1 MGMTTYVFVDG
12 AYVRE
17 SMAACSLDWS
27 KLSVGAMA
35 DSLQR
40 LLGNGWQGEGFTV
53 ARTFLYDAVL
63 DPSDVD
69 EEQASKGVDPKVV
82 EAWLT
87 KNNDQYDTHVRR
99 GRLAVKKP
107 RRQKRVD
114 VQLAVDALQFAYHG
128 IYDVAILVA
137 ADADYAP
144 LVEALRDLGKLVL
157 LCLFERRPYSEE
169 LAEVADRVGE
179 IDSDF

>member
-17 SMAACSLDWS
+17 STAACSLDWS
-27 KLSVGAMA
+27 ELSVGALA

-40 LLGNGWQGEGFTV
+40 LLGNGWQGEGFPV

-69 EEQASKGVDPKVV
+69 EEQASKGGDPKVV

-87 KNNDQYDTHVRR
+87 KNNETYDTHVRT
-99 GRLAVKKP
+99 GRP
-107 RRQKRVD
+107 
-114 VQLAVDALQFAYHG
+114 ALT
-128 IYDVAILVA
+128 
-137 ADADYAP
+137 
-144 LVEALRDLGKLVL
+144 
-157 LCLFERRPYSEE
+157 
-169 LAEVADRVGE
+169 
-179 IDSDF
+179 